1 MHQPFDDD
9 FPMEEINLVDLYK
22 EEVDFLKKQN
32 EHLEKSKEP
41 NDQRQRWKNEICIE
55 YFQNRINQELA
66 HIEQIKQQ
74 IINQNSWLPIIRLPS
89 LCTSLYDTRNI

>member
-32 EHLEKSKEP
+32 EHLEQSKDP
-41 NDQRQRWKNEICIE
+41 KDQRQRWKNEICIE
-55 YFQNRINQELA
+55 YFQNRINS
-66 HIEQIKQQ
+66 KFD
-74 IINQNSWLPIIRLPS
+74 SV
-89 LCTSLYDTRNI
+89 

>member
-1 MHQPFDDD
+1 MNKSSININVMHQPFDDD

-32 EHLEKSKEP
+32 EHLEQSKDP
-41 NDQRQRWKNEICIE
+41 KDQRQRWKNEICIE
-55 YFQNRINQELA
+55 YFQNIINQELA

-74 IINQNSWLPIIRLPS
+74 ITNQNKTIH
-89 LCTSLYDTRNI
+89 

>member
-32 EHLEKSKEP
+32 EHLEQSKDP
-41 NDQRQRWKNEICIE
+41 KDQRQRWKNEICIE
-55 YFQNRINQELA
+55 YFSKQNQPRTC
-66 HIEQIKQQ
+66 
-74 IINQNSWLPIIRLPS
+74 P
-89 LCTSLYDTRNI
+89 Y

>member
-1 MHQPFDDD
+1 MNKSSININVMHQPFDDD

-32 EHLEKSKEP
+32 EHLEQSKDP
-41 NDQRQRWKNEICIE
+41 KDQRQRWKNEICIE
-55 YFQNRINQELA
+55 YFQNRINHELA

-74 IINQNSWLPIIRLPS
+74 IQNQNKTIH
-89 LCTSLYDTRNI
+89 

>member
-32 EHLEKSKEP
+32 EHLEQSKDP
-41 NDQRQRWKNEICIE
+41 KDQRQRWKNEICIE
-55 YFQNRINQELA
+55 YFKNRINQELA

-74 IINQNSWLPIIRLPS
+74 IINQTKTIH
-89 LCTSLYDTRNI
+89 

>member
-74 IINQNSWLPIIRLPS
+74 IINQNKTIH
-89 LCTSLYDTRNI
+89 

>member
-32 EHLEKSKEP
+32 EHLEQSKTETKGGLTNP
-41 NDQRQRWKNEICIE
+41 
-55 YFQNRINQELA
+55 
-66 HIEQIKQQ
+66 
-74 IINQNSWLPIIRLPS
+74 SGIRVERGETHGAS
-89 LCTSLYDTRNI
+89 

>member
-32 EHLEKSKEP
+32 EHLEQSKDP
-41 NDQRQRWKNEICIE
+41 KDQRQRWKNEICIE
-55 YFQNRINQELA
+55 YFKNRINQELA
-66 HIEQIKQQ
+66 HIEQVKQQ
-74 IINQNSWLPIIRLPS
+74 IINQNKTIH
-89 LCTSLYDTRNI
+89 

>member
-22 EEVDFLKKQN
+22 EEVAFLKKQN
-32 EHLEKSKEP
+32 EYLEKSKEP

-55 YFQNRINQELA
+55 YFKNRINQELA
-66 HIEQIKQQ
+66 HIEQVKQQ
-74 IINQNSWLPIIRLPS
+74 IINQNKTIH
-89 LCTSLYDTRNI
+89 